1 MATAPVCVAR
11 REVMC
16 EAIGAGAVRIAVTAA
31 ATIWILVV
39 ARDVLQPLAVA
50 LLVWLVLT
58 AVTRKVTTLIPAPLK
73 RGRTSVRLGGALGT
87 LALVT
92 TIAIFVA
99 GNVADLRANMPL
111 YEANLDAWVARVG
124 DVIGKPD
131 VLSVASLLGRVV
143 LTSFAISVAGSTAA
157 YLATLFVVIS
167 YAIFIFVE
175 AEAVDAKIAAFA
187 NDPAEE
193 HRLRRFLAAI
203 RRGIDDFLA
212 VQTLVGFMQAVPTY
226 VLLLILRVDAPLFFA
241 VLIFIFSYIP
251 TIGTLIGIAFP
262 TMMTLLQFASIGPA
276 LIVLSVLGTIQVL
289 ASNIVAPKLMSR
301 SLNLSPLAV
310 LFGVFA
316 GGAVWGIVG
325 ALIAVPVLTIIAIVC
340 AEQPALR
347 RIAVILSAD
356 GMLPDFARRDSPAP
370 VEPSRDAAQ

>member
-1 MATAPVCVAR
+1 M
-11 REVMC
+11 
-16 EAIGAGAVRIAVTAA
+16 RIAVTAA
-31 ATIWILVV
+31 ATIWILIV

-58 AVTRKVTTLIPAPLK
+58 AVTRKITTLIPAPLK
-73 RGRTSVRLGGALGT
+73 RGRTAVRLGGALGT
-87 LALVT
+87 LGLL
-92 TIAIFVA
+92 TIVAIFVT

-111 YEANLDAWVARVG
+111 YEANLDQWVARVG

-131 VLSVASLLGRVV
+131 GLSVASLLGRVD

-167 YAIFIFVE
+167 YAVFIFVE
-175 AEAVDAKIAAFA
+175 AETVDAKIAAFA

-193 HRLRRFLAAI
+193 HRLRRFLATI

-226 VLLLILRVDAPLFFA
+226 VLLLILGVDAPLFFA

-262 TMMTLLQFASIGPA
+262 TLMTLLQFASIGPA
-276 LIVLSVLGTIQVL
+276 LIVLSVLGAIQVV
-289 ASNIVAPKLMSR
+289 ASNLVAPKLMSR
-301 SLNLSPLAV
+301 SLNLSPLVV

-340 AEQPALR
+340 AEEPSLR
-347 RIAVILSAD
+347 RVAVVLSAN
-356 GMLPDFARRDSPAP
+356 GTLPHFGGRSATAPAEPAR
-370 VEPSRDAAQ
+370 EAAQ